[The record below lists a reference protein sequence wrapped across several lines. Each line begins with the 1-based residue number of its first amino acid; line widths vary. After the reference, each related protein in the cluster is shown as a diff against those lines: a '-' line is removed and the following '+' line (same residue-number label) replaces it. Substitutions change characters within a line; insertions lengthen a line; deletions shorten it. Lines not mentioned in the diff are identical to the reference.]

1 MGAVPDALPYG
12 LRQLMLTPYTDA
24 QGTVLG
30 NTSYP
35 LPVAMTLGFSETEQ
49 YDELRGDDVL
59 VAVHGRGPQ
68 VDWSLEAGGM
78 DITCW
83 SLISGGSVIEEGVA
97 PNRVTRMRKSGDDQ
111 RPYVRIDGRAISDSG
126 GDMKSRIYRCKANGR
141 LQADLRGGAF
151 QTSRIDGVGL
161 PMVGDGGRWLYEFIR
176 SEQESA
182 IPGTPEANPAPVPVD
197 LRVLSI
203 TATSASLT
211 WDQVGVFVNPPD
223 KYWIEQSIDNGVTW
237 THPNAAAG
245 GEPVTNMTTVSTLTT
260 ATQYMFRVAYAPGGT
275 TPGDYSHPIQVLTA

>member
-1 MGAVPDALPYG
+1 MGKVPDALPYG

-59 VAVHGRGPQ
+59 VAVHGRGAQ

-83 SLISGGSVIEEGVA
+83 SLLSGGSVIEEGVA
-97 PNRVTRMRKSGDDQ
+97 PNRITRMRKSGDDQ

-182 IPGTPEANPAPVPVD
+182 IPGTPEANPLPMPVD
-197 LRVLSI
+197 LRALVI
-203 TATSASLT
+203 AATSVDLT
-211 WDQVGVFVNPPD
+211 WDQVGVFTNPPD
-223 KYWIEQSIDNGVTW
+223 KYYVEQSIDNGVTW
-237 THPNAAAG
+237 THPLAAAG
-245 GEPVTNMTTVSTLTT
+245 GEPTTNSTSITGLTT
-260 ATQYMFRVAYAPGGT
+260 ATGYQFRVSYWQGGT
-275 TPGDYSHPIQVLTA
+275 VQGDPSHPLPVITA